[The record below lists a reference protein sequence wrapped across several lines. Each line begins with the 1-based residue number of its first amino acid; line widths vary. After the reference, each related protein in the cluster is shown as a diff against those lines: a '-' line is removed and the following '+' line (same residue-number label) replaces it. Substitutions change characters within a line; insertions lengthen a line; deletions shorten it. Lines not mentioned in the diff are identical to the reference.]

1 MPVSLSSSA
10 ACQESDPLFQPGA
23 GSVWLWCHGGAEQS
37 SPLIP
42 AQEQRDGPHGQE
54 SLTWPHPAQKHSS
67 LSRCPMWVCG
77 ISVQQ
82 LRHSSCWERCSDG
95 VGSVG
100 SSWTFVLGEAV

>member
-1 MPVSLSSSA
+1 MEELSRAPRSSLP
-10 ACQESDPLFQPGA
+10 ESKG
-23 GSVWLWCHGGAEQS
+23 
-37 SPLIP
+37 
-42 AQEQRDGPHGQE
+42 GPHGQE
-54 SLTWPHPAQKHSS
+54 SLTRPHPAQKHSS

-100 SSWTFVLGEAV
+100 CPWTFVLGEAV